1 MIFNRVFYGLCGE
14 SVTTVMTFELH
25 FHFELHFRI
34 TLSFI
39 FSNFLIF
46 YSSSASKLVRSAC
59 GRHLGHS
66 YLIQLVE
73 LRITLSRWATRCDMR
88 VLASHCFADATTAS
102 SRSFCTCMRRACAAR
117 IEATSDLCDANSCS
131 RLERSCAKVSAACIK
146 CASRTFAASPTT
158 RDASAA
164 PPLHAKPLLEPY

>member
-1 MIFNRVFYGLCGE
+1 MKKSFPDFWCIMIFNRVFYGLCGE

-46 YSSSASKLVRSAC
+46 FSSSASQLVRSAC

-88 VLASHCFADATTAS
+88 VLAFFFTFFTFFTFFFPECVMRWS
-102 SRSFCTCMRRACAAR
+102 SREYVGVRLRAPYN
-117 IEATSDLCDANSCS
+117 L
-131 RLERSCAKVSAACIK
+131 
-146 CASRTFAASPTT
+146 
-158 RDASAA
+158 
-164 PPLHAKPLLEPY
+164 LHARCSQSARLTLRL